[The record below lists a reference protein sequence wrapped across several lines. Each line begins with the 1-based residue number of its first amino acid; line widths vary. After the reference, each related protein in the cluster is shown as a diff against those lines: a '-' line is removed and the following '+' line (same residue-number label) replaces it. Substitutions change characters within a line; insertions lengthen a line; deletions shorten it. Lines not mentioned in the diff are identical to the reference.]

1 MGLLVQVER
10 DHVVEVGVVGTVI
23 AVVAAVAVVA
33 LITIAARRRVFG
45 DCRAEFERQM
55 VGFAGD
61 EWPLPLVKGDLRP
74 SQYAF
79 L

>member
-33 LITIAARRRVFG
+33 LIMIAVRRRVFG
-45 DCRAEFERQM
+45 DCRAEFAR
-55 VGFAGD
+55 
-61 EWPLPLVKGDLRP
+61 
-74 SQYAF
+74 
-79 L
+79 